1 MKNVSESAVD
11 RLIELA
17 LEEKPARAAADH
29 VLETVPLPGEPG
41 LPSLREIEHNPVWRA
56 LVQIGAFLPR
66 MARVMDLGNP
76 VQSTTALT
84 NEVRQS
90 VGALENAQRDLRM
103 AVTEQTVELKHVEE
117 TMTKTQEAAE
127 RHASE
132 LMELG
137 DDVRSM
143 RTLVKTAVGTLVG
156 VVAVLAGLVGYLV
169 WKLPHVH

>member
-1 MKNVSESAVD
+1 MKNASESAVD

-17 LEEKPARAAADH
+17 LEEKPAKASADH
-29 VLETVPLPGEPG
+29 QLEAIPLLGEPG

-56 LVQIGAFLPR
+56 LVQIGAFLPQV
-66 MARVMDLGNP
+66 ARVLDIGNP
-76 VQSTTALT
+76 SATTLAA
-84 NEVRQS
+84 EVRQS
-90 VGALENAQRDLRM
+90 VGALEHAQHDLRM

-117 TMTKTQEAAE
+117 TISKATEATE

-143 RTLVKTAVGTLVG
+143 RSLVKTAVGVLAG
-156 VVAVLAGLVGYLV
+156 VVVVLVGLVGYLV
-169 WKLPHVH
+169 WKLPHLGR